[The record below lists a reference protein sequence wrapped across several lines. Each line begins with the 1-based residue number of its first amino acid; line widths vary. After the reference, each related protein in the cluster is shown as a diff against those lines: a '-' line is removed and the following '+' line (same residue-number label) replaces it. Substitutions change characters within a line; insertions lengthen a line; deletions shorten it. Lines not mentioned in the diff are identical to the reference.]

1 MKGQKRSVNV
11 GRHRCR
17 VGQVTCSRGAPSDR
31 CTSSPA
37 QDTPEAD
44 AHMDVMAEFGSTE
57 CVDIANIGAA
67 ASDDSEGE
75 E

>member
-1 MKGQKRSVNV
+1 
-11 GRHRCR
+11 
-17 VGQVTCSRGAPSDR
+17 
-31 CTSSPA
+31 
-37 QDTPEAD
+37 
-44 AHMDVMAEFGSTE
+44 MDVMAEFGSAG